1 MFSKN
6 SILIAVALAGVMA
19 SGSASA
25 ELVSA
30 EDGFAVYDTQTSNF
44 WMNLRETAGLSI
56 AELTSEMAVG
66 GKYQGWEFASPDDVY
81 ELFSMNVQ
89 GYDDNKHFTSYHI
102 TQETKDSWTSLFG
115 KTENGNSSAFY
126 YDGSNWRIAGAY
138 RYGYPQEGDNVFFTE
153 SKMDSYNNFAE
164 PGYSYYGHF
173 LTYSGTLELDESSD
187 LVGDVPLPLWG
198 MGALGL
204 FALGLARKKKAI

>member
-1 MFSKN
+1 MFVRN
-6 SILIAVALAGVMA
+6 SVLAAIALAGVMV
-19 SGSASA
+19 SGGASA

-30 EDGFAVYDTQTSNF
+30 ENGFAVYDSETSTF
-44 WMNLRETAGLSI
+44 WMNIRETAGLSI
-56 AELTSEMAVG
+56 DALTSEMAVG
-66 GKYQGWEFASPDDVY
+66 GKYEGWSFASAESVY
-81 ELFSMNVQ
+81 ELFSLNVE
-89 GYDDNKHFTSYHI
+89 GYDENKHLASYFI
-102 TQETKDSWTSLFG
+102 TEEIKENWTSLFG

-138 RYGYPQEGDNVFFTE
+138 RDGYPQEGDNVFFTE
-153 SKMDSYNNFAE
+153 SKMGTYNNFAE

-173 LTYSGTLELDESSD
+173 LTYSGTLKLDESAD

-204 FALGLARKKKAI
+204 FALGLARKKKAA